1 MSGEWGVGEWGSG
14 EEETLLDESTT
25 TQVTV
30 AYRK

>member
-1 MSGEWGVGEWGSG
+1 VSGEWGVGEWGSG